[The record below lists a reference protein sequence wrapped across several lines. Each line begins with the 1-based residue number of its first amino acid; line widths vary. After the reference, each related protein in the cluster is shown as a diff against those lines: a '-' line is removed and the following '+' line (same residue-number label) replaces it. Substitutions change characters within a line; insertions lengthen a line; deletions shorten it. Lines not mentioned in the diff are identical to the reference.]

1 MAKPPEKGAKK
12 AAAAKSSGG
21 GRSKLIA
28 YILAPPV
35 LFIAYPTVI
44 LALGGMLPTL
54 VAYIIDQRGERYAAR
69 TVGYMNVSGVLVV
82 AIEMWAGDHT
92 WRKALD
98 LLADP
103 INWLIMFGTAA
114 LGWALYFALPP
125 MVKAYLKVSNEL
137 RMKQFRKE
145 QERLI
150 NEWGKSVARNAP
162 ARQTAKPKSS
172 QEGVAAS
179 QAVAESAAPVDPETA
194 EYEASLLALVD
205 DTPANDD
212 TQVETMD
219 QIGEKV
225 GN

>member
-1 MAKPPEKGAKK
+1 MAKRPQTK
-12 AAAAKSSGG
+12 ARKASAGKSSGA

-69 TVGYMNVSGVLVV
+69 TVGYMNLSGVLVV

-92 WRKALD
+92 WQKALD
-98 LLADP
+98 LLAEP
-103 INWLIMFGTAA
+103 ANWLIMFGSAA
-114 LGWALYFALPP
+114 VGWVLYFALPP

-137 RMKQFRKE
+137 RMKQLRKE
-145 QERLI
+145 QERLSK
-150 NEWGKSVARNAP
+150 EWGAQVTRNAP
-162 ARQTAKPKSS
+162 VRPTPK
-172 QEGVAAS
+172 AAIDKQGFALGEVGS
-179 QAVAESAAPVDPETA
+179 EAVAPVDAETA

-205 DTPANDD
+205 DLPANDD
-212 TQVETMD
+212 DQVESMD